1 MAAIPREK
9 YLGIPVK
16 TWDKI
21 EMGAF
26 GFVVAN
32 SLRGVLEQVG
42 NRGIFGFGKSKHL
55 GKYSRFGMSKATWT
69 EINTVSAVLGLMIL
83 LKSGIDMVE
92 NKTNLFK
99 NEISPGE
106 GLFTYYQSNPK

>member
-1 MAAIPREK
+1 MAAEKREK

-21 EMGAF
+21 ELGAF
-26 GFVVAN
+26 GFVIAT

-42 NRGIFGFGKSKHL
+42 NKGIFGFGKNKKI
-55 GKYSRFGMSKATWT
+55 GKYSRLGMTKGTWG

-92 NKTNLFK
+92 NKTNLFT

-106 GLFTYYQSNPK
+106 GLFTYYQSKPK